1 MGIERRQLLPVGT
14 SLPSTTTTGN
24 SNTETSKAAN
34 TPTTT
39 STSSTS
45 TTSTTPTTT
54 QTTPTTT
61 NTPTTTQNNNTP
73 TTTTTP
79 TTANNSPTTTNTPTT
94 TSTTATTPRTTSSS
108 STSTQQQQ
116 TQQQQTTPPAQNENT
131 TPAQRGPTTVTST
144 QAGAHLS
151 PLSSSTLPS
160 ATSDKSESGGSHVG
174 SILGTVAG
182 VVGGIVAICVI
193 AGFLMRRWRAKRDR
207 EEAEAASAFDP
218 VDFRKS
224 AMLLHDGA
232 SDRSPRP
239 PSIIERRLAVN
250 PMSSYGVA
258 GYGAAAGGYGQY
270 GNGYG
275 QGLGPAQ
282 GGYDRGSFYESPD
295 QYAQQYIPP
304 PTSFSPMTSD
314 PLFAP
319 PISPSRTGTPA
330 LGTPG
335 TPAPSSMYGADPHG
349 PGASSSMYT
358 AVADAHA
365 HSPISESPT
374 QTQSMLSPGL
384 YVPGTQQQSQDTAL
398 NRLSTASS
406 ILMNPF
412 DSVAFG
418 DGPVDMKR
426 QASFDS
432 MPSTP
437 TTPAQGLESFM
448 KGEASASETKTDGGK
463 HVSTNGSFIDSYG
476 HY

>member
-1 MGIERRQLLPVGT
+1 MLQCSE
-14 SLPSTTTTGN
+14 
-24 SNTETSKAAN
+24 
-34 TPTTT
+34 
-39 STSSTS
+39 
-45 TTSTTPTTT
+45 
-54 QTTPTTT
+54 TTPTTT

-79 TTANNSPTTTNTPTT
+79 TTANNPPTTTNTPT
-94 TSTTATTPRTTSSS
+94 TSTTATTPRTTSSTSS
-108 STSTQQQQ
+108 STQQQQQQ
-116 TQQQQTTPPAQNENT
+116 TQQQQTTPPAQNQNT

-144 QAGAHLS
+144 QAGGHLS
-151 PLSSSTLPS
+151 SLSSTLPS

-174 SILGTVAG
+174 SILGTAAG

-218 VDFRKS
+218 SDFRKS

-275 QGLGPAQ
+275 QGLGPPQ
-282 GGYDRGSFYESPD
+282 GGYDRGSFYEQD

-314 PLFAP
+314 PLFAS
-319 PISPSRTGTPA
+319 PISPTGTPA
-330 LGTPG
+330 PGTPG
-335 TPAPSSMYGADPHG
+335 PGAPSSMYGADPYGHG
-349 PGASSSMYT
+349 PGASSSVYG
-358 AVADAHA
+358 AVADA

-374 QTQSMLSPGL
+374 QSMLSPGL
-384 YVPGTQQQSQDTAL
+384 HVPGAQQQSQDTAAL

-426 QASFDS
+426 QATFDS

-448 KGEASASETKTDGGK
+448 KDSAPETEGSSQGQPGTGTADGGK
-463 HVSTNGSFIDSYG
+463 HVSTNGDFIDSYG